1 MHNKYVKS
9 LINSCTF
16 SGFPC
21 KAEFS
26 TKVDFLGS
34 SPYHHHVGKT
44 PATLRNFAFVLPRLR
59 VFHITW
65 PFSSDPLFLRSNS
78 INMRVIEYYIYTLHF
93 SIFDFT
99 FNITHTVNRCDHFV
113 SMKHFLDGQREKI
126 RCTFYFFGKYRS
138 H

>member
-9 LINSCTF
+9 LINRCTF
-16 SGFPC
+16 SAFLS

-34 SPYHHHVGKT
+34 SSCHHHVGKT
-44 PATLRNFAFVLPRLR
+44 PATLRNFAFVLPCLR

-65 PFSSDPLFLRSNS
+65 PFSSDPSFLRSSS
-78 INMRVIEYYIYTLHF
+78 INMRVIEYYICTLHF

-99 FNITHTVNRCDHFV
+99 FNITHTLDRCDHSV
-113 SMKHFLDGQREKI
+113 SMRHFLERQLGKI
-126 RCTFYFFGKYRS
+126 RCTCYFFGKHRS